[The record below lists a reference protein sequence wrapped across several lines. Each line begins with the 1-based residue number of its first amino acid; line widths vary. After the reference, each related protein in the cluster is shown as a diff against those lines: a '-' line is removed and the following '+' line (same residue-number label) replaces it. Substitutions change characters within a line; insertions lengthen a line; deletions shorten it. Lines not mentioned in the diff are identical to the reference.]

1 MEVIKSQRNEYG
13 THDIY
18 IHDIHVNLIFFLVHH
33 FRIDQNSGI
42 NYNLR
47 FSLCL
52 INSHLN
58 QFQNIFPKI
67 AFLHYT
73 LPFSLSLLQSMLL
86 FILIEIISS
95 NVDFAHVRLAVRTS
109 LHVHRD
115 LDLVVDDRTILF
127 ARMSI
132 SD

>member
-13 THDIY
+13 T
-18 IHDIHVNLIFFLVHH
+18 HDIHVNLIFFLVHH

-42 NYNLR
+42 NHNLR

-58 QFQNIFPKI
+58 QEYISKDCI
-67 AFLHYT
+67 SSLYLTFL
-73 LPFSLSLLQSMLL
+73 PQSRLQSMLL
-86 FILIEIISS
+86 FILIGIISS
-95 NVDFAHVRLAVRTS
+95 NVDIAHVRLAVRTS

-115 LDLVVDDRTILF
+115 LYLVVDDRTILF